1 MELEEPPAALMAA
14 ATVNLPAIVLSG
26 GPMLDGNYKGKL
38 AGSGTIV
45 WEARKLLSK
54 GKINY
59 DEFMDMVS
67 AAAPSIGH
75 CNTMGTASSM
85 NSVAEALGM
94 SLPGYAII
102 PAPYREREQISFD
115 TGKRIVGMVHEDLK
129 PSKIMTRKA
138 FENAV
143 IVASAIGGSSNC
155 TTHLTAIAKH
165 MGIKFDLSNWQ
176 KLGHEIP
183 LLVNCQP
190 AGEYLMESFY
200 RAGGIPAIMKE
211 LIKNKKIHT
220 NIITVTGKTVK
231 ENLKRKIEVNRKVIK
246 TFEESLTENAGF
258 LVLKGNFFSSA
269 IMKTS
274 VISSEF
280 RERYLSDP
288 KHPNVFKGKAVVFE
302 GPEDYHNRI
311 NSKKLKITE
320 KSILIIRGC
329 GPVGYPGAAEV
340 VNMQPPD
347 RLLKKGINALPTL
360 GDGRQSG
367 TSESPSILHVSP
379 ESAVGGDLAI
389 IKTGDNMCI
398 DLNKRR
404 VDLLISKIE
413 FKKRRKK
420 IKVIKF
426 DNQTPWQEISRSNV
440 GQLEDGACIRSRGLE
455 NNLAENFD
463 VTFNKN
469 DEPIPYE
476 KLIDLAN
483 QYDGRVV
490 SGWDKF
496 DENFFNKMKGKLK
509 IIATFSVGYDHIN
522 INSAKEKNIVITN
535 TPDVLNDAV
544 AEITIFL
551 MLAACR
557 KAYEGVNLV
566 KSDNWKKVK
575 IDFVNFVMG
584 QSMTGKT
591 LGIIGLGRIGRIV
604 AKRAK
609 GFGMKIIYH
618 NRNKLSDK
626 LEDGAKYYNTLNSM
640 MPDCDFVSIHTPAT
654 SETKNILNS
663 EAINLLPKHAIV
675 INTSRGST
683 LDDEALIE
691 ALQNNKIYAAGLDV
705 FVDEPNVDERY
716 LKLDNCFLLPHIGSS
731 NYETRDAMAM
741 LAVININA
749 FFKNDPLPTKVK

>member
-1 MELEEPPAALMAA
+1 MKKKNLRSAQWFNNPKDPEMTALYLERYLNYGLTRKELQSGNPIIGIAQSGSDLSPCNRHFLSLSKRIKDGIRRAGGIPMEFPTHPIQETGKRPTAMLDRNLSYLSLVEVLYGYPIDGVVLTTGCDKTTPAALMAA

-26 GPMLDGNYKGKL
+26 GPMLDGNYKGNL

-94 SLPGYAII
+94 SLPGCAVI

-155 TTHLTAIAKH
+155 TIHLTAIAKH

-258 LVLKGNFFSSA
+258 LVMKGNFFSSA

-288 KHPNVFKGKAVVFE
+288 KHLNVFKGKAVVFE

-404 VDLLISKIE
+404 VDLLISKTE

-440 GQLEDGACIRSRGLE
+440 GQLEDGACIRSRGLYIDIAE
-455 NNLAENFD
+455 KKGIPRNN
-463 VTFNKN
+463 
-469 DEPIPYE
+469 
-476 KLIDLAN
+476 
-483 QYDGRVV
+483 
-490 SGWDKF
+490 
-496 DENFFNKMKGKLK
+496 
-509 IIATFSVGYDHIN
+509 H
-522 INSAKEKNIVITN
+522 
-535 TPDVLNDAV
+535 
-544 AEITIFL
+544 
-551 MLAACR
+551 
-557 KAYEGVNLV
+557 
-566 KSDNWKKVK
+566 
-575 IDFVNFVMG
+575 
-584 QSMTGKT
+584 
-591 LGIIGLGRIGRIV
+591 
-604 AKRAK
+604 
-609 GFGMKIIYH
+609 
-618 NRNKLSDK
+618 
-626 LEDGAKYYNTLNSM
+626 
-640 MPDCDFVSIHTPAT
+640 
-654 SETKNILNS
+654 
-663 EAINLLPKHAIV
+663 
-675 INTSRGST
+675 
-683 LDDEALIE
+683 
-691 ALQNNKIYAAGLDV
+691 
-705 FVDEPNVDERY
+705 
-716 LKLDNCFLLPHIGSS
+716 
-731 NYETRDAMAM
+731 
-741 LAVININA
+741 
-749 FFKNDPLPTKVK
+749 